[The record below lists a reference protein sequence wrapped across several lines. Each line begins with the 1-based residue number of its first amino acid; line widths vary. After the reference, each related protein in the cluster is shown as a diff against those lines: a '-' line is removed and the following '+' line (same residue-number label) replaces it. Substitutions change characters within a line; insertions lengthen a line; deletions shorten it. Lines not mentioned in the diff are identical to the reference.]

1 MKTTMHLKGRL
12 ATIAT
17 ALVLA
22 TTPAL
27 AGGYTNQQIGW
38 QVTQPARFMVTGVL
52 RLDGTNDTIKP
63 IHAIIAA
70 ASEAE
75 ALSKLIASA
84 KRQYPG
90 YTLISTLASPVP
102 AAGKCEI
109 SI

>member
-1 MKTTMHLKGRL
+1 M
-12 ATIAT
+12 IAT
-17 ALVLA
+17 AFALVA
-22 TTPAL
+22 TSAF
-27 AGGYTNQQIGW
+27 AGEYTRQQVGW

-52 RLDGTNDTIKP
+52 HLDGTNDTIKP

-75 ALSKLIASA
+75 ALSKLVESA

-102 AAGKCEI
+102 NAGKCEI
-109 SI
+109 GI